1 MQKLAKI
8 PLVFFL
14 IATLMFI
21 PFATSA
27 LAESP
32 TTDDNISAAAM
43 TADIAILRPLGVVSI
58 VAGTAVFLVSLP
70 FSALGGNVKTASE
83 KLVVKPVQF
92 TFQRP
97 LGDF

>member
-1 MQKLAKI
+1 MRKLAKTS
-8 PLVFFL
+8 LVFFL
-14 IATLMFI
+14 IATFLFI
-21 PFATSA
+21 PFTTSA

-32 TTDDNISAAAM
+32 SVDDNVSAASMA
-43 TADIAILRPLGVVSI
+43 ADIAVIRPLGVVSI

-70 FSALGGNVKTASE
+70 FSALGGNVQDASQ
-83 KLVVKPVQF
+83 KLVGDPIKF